1 LKGSLNFFFL
11 DKELADMEQ
20 KASGPTAELARR
32 DNEREEKERR
42 KSTKRK
48 THAQRESN
56 RGTGV
61 VVFVLSFWAAGLYKV
76 INFSLCT
83 HTQLDFHMN
92 IPNLPAF
99 MF

>member
-1 LKGSLNFFFL
+1 
-11 DKELADMEQ
+11 MEQ

-42 KSTKRK
+42 KSMRK
-48 THAQRESN
+48 EAHAQRESN

-61 VVFVLSFWAAGLYKV
+61 VVFVQSFWAAGLFTF

-83 HTQLDFHMN
+83 HTQLDFHTN

-99 MF
+99 MI